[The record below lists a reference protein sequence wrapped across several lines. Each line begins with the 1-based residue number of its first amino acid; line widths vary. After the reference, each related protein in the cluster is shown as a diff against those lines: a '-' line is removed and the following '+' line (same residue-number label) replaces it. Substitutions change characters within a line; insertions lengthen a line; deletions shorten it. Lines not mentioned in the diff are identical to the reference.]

1 MDTTRKLP
9 GQRFYFVYVNVCAHA
24 CRSEVNFG
32 CFQVSST
39 MIFETGSPM
48 GLDLAKLARLL
59 TSEHQ
64 ESAFFCLLALELQT
78 YATKLTFYVGSG
90 N

>member
-9 GQRFYFVYVNVCAHA
+9 GQRFYFVYVNVYARV
-24 CRSEVNFG
+24 CRSEVNLG

-39 MIFETGSPM
+39 MVFETASPM

-59 TSEHQ
+59 ASEHQ
-64 ESAFFCLLALELQT
+64 GSACLCLPALELQT
-78 YATKLTFYVGSG
+78 YATKLTLYIGSG
-90 N
+90 T